1 MTLRG
6 LVEYFVAPQLQCLSA
21 GHDDRKDEFQVA
33 DEASLTIPAVSHQS
47 EPRPSARALAVE
59 TELLRHIGL
68 HPFAEPQMIRE
79 TTPREAAQLLLQSS
93 LEFRLSLLEI
103 EPLVLPPW
111 IMDAAFPSRDRALLR
126 GCCACAFNI
135 SSRSPQ
141 NGEDFDKT
149 ISNDD
154 ADYFFGEFGKTSAC
168 HSGPPLFRHPD
179 LGCSQSCRWAELLN
193 GVAAGSDLSGLCLD
207 RRMVPERLRVTQV
220 LLSAM
225 RLVPWS
231 TKYAWIFPDWHRH
244 RMSFLSWVGKDLG
257 FGSFLWAE
265 RVLPFLPIE
274 PYYPEGWALEF
285 ASAEL
290 QADRDVVLTA
300 VKKTGEALRYA
311 RQFCGDYEVAFAAAQ
326 NCGLVLALLEP
337 HVQDAALVLAAI
349 RQDAR
354 AMDFVELR
362 LRPAVQEALGLPY
375 SPWGAAGAAPNPE
388 TTCSKARLADPLLK
402 PHFAQL
408 GLPETA
414 SVEEVRQSFRRL
426 ALRYHPDKNSEDVG
440 RATEAFQRINK
451 AYTALREAFGE

>member
-68 HPFAEPQMIRE
+68 HPFAE

-111 IMDAAFPSRDRALLR
+111 IMDAAFPSREMFFASLSLES
-126 GCCACAFNI
+126 CFQQW
-135 SSRSPQ
+135 PP

-193 GVAAGSDLSGLCLD
+193 GVVVVRLMSSDLSGLCLD

-244 RMSFLSWVGKDLG
+244 RMSFLSWVGKELG

-274 PYYPEGWALEF
+274 PYYPVDL
-285 ASAEL
+285 
-290 QADRDVVLTA
+290 
-300 VKKTGEALRYA
+300 
-311 RQFCGDYEVAFAAAQ
+311 
-326 NCGLVLALLEP
+326 
-337 HVQDAALVLAAI
+337 
-349 RQDAR
+349 
-354 AMDFVELR
+354 
-362 LRPAVQEALGLPY
+362 
-375 SPWGAAGAAPNPE
+375 
-388 TTCSKARLADPLLK
+388 
-402 PHFAQL
+402 
-408 GLPETA
+408 
-414 SVEEVRQSFRRL
+414 
-426 ALRYHPDKNSEDVG
+426 
-440 RATEAFQRINK
+440 
-451 AYTALREAFGE
+451 